1 MWGKYCYVGQQTSL
15 YCLHGLTTATAKY
28 KAETAGVIIEGAK
41 AVVPTQLPNCLPT
54 LHVNKILLNSEL
66 KSNLFD
72 KCLLT
77 NTNWMTDNLERK
89 QVSEDPPITQDLTL
103 TKTVKDL

>member
-15 YCLHGLTTATAKY
+15 CCLHGLTIATAKY

-77 NTNWMTDNLERK
+77 NRQPGK
-89 QVSEDPPITQDLTL
+89 
-103 TKTVKDL
+103 KTGKWRSSNNTGSYT